1 MDSPMN
7 NSEKLIEASRIA
19 AKQSA
24 GSQSNLKQVWAVG
37 GGKGGVGK
45 TLISANF
52 AITLARAGAKVIA
65 IDLDLGGANLHTCL
79 GVESSRRTLS
89 DLFDPNTKDL
99 SELAVPTSIP
109 NLSLIS
115 GSQDNLNIAN
125 LPHAQKTKLINRLRQ
140 LPCDYLILDLGAG
153 TSFNTLDFFI
163 SADVGILTVLPE
175 PTSIENAYRFIKSI
189 FYRKLKSLEQ
199 LYEAR
204 SYIDATMNRKNEL
217 GIRTPADL
225 VRTLEA
231 LYPDVGSQVRLAMG
245 KFETK
250 LILNQ
255 VRTEADTEIGFG
267 VRNVCKK
274 YFGLNVDYLGHLEY
288 DSAVWQSVRRRRPLA
303 VEFPSSPIMP
313 MIQRMVGT
321 LVAEQAE
328 KLKRLQSNA

>member
-1 MDSPMN
+1 MFEAARAR
-7 NSEKLIEASRIA
+7 EKA
-19 AKQSA
+19 SA
-24 GSQSNLKQVWAVG
+24 GSQSSLKQVWAVG

-79 GVESSRRTLS
+79 GVDNSKRTLS

-99 SELAVPTSIP
+99 AELAIPTLVP

-115 GSQDNLNIAN
+115 GSQDSLNIAN

-140 LPCDYLILDLGAG
+140 LPCDYLMLDLGAG

-225 VRTLEA
+225 VRHLEE
-231 LYPDVGSQVRLAMG
+231 LYPEVGGQVRAAMNR
-245 KFETK
+245 FETK

-313 MIQRMVGT
+313 TIQRMVGS

-328 KLKRLQSNA
+328 KLKRMQVNV

>member
-1 MDSPMN
+1 MDNSDKLLESTRVSQKLSSSGGSP
-7 NSEKLIEASRIA
+7 
-19 AKQSA
+19 
-24 GSQSNLKQVWAVG
+24 NLKQVWAVG

-52 AITLARAGAKVIA
+52 AITLARAGARVIA
-65 IDLDLGGANLHTCL
+65 VDLDLGGANLHTCL
-79 GVESSRRTLS
+79 GVDVANRTLS

-99 SELAVPTSIP
+99 SELAVPTIVP

-125 LPHAQKTKLINRLRQ
+125 MPHAQKQKLINRLRQ
-140 LPCDYLILDLGAG
+140 LPCDYLMLDLGAG

-163 SADVGILTVLPE
+163 AADVGILTVLPE

-189 FYRKLKSLEQ
+189 FYRKLKSIEQ

-204 SYIDATMNRKNEL
+204 SYIDSTMNRKNEL

-225 VRTLEA
+225 VRNLEE
-231 LYPDVGSQVRLAMG
+231 LYPEIGSQVRNAFN
-245 KFETK
+245 KFEIK
-250 LILNQ
+250 LVLNQ
-255 VRTEADTEIGFG
+255 SRTEADAEIGFG

-303 VEFPSSPIMP
+303 IEFPSSPLMP
-313 MIQRMVGT
+313 TIQRMVGG

-328 KLKRLQSNA
+328 KLKRSATSL